1 MSFCFAFILEL
12 NKGDE
17 VIDFFCGLDNFTLPI
32 AKYVRHAVGVEGSS
46 GLIERAKI
54 NAKQNDIQNVDF
66 YKADLFKE
74 VTGFEWFRGEIYNKA
89 ITSSPLLSS
98 SKSITNNTIF

>member
-1 MSFCFAFILEL
+1 
-12 NKGDE
+12 

-54 NAKQNDIQNVDF
+54 NAKQND
-66 YKADLFKE
+66 
-74 VTGFEWFRGEIYNKA
+74 T
-89 ITSSPLLSS
+89 PLLSS
-98 SKSITNNTIF
+98 SKSITNDTIF